1 MPSFPF
7 CPNPLCEL
15 HLREPPSDWFT
26 HFGFYPTRTFGLVL
40 RFRCRSC
47 GRTFSSQ
54 TFSID
59 YFAKRTVDYPGLLD
73 RHASSESLRALS
85 RNLNLSCGTVQN
97 RLDRLARQGIA
108 LHAHLRRFADPKE
121 AVCVDGLVS
130 YTVSRFF
137 PSEITLSIT
146 SGSRFVLDASHAT
159 RRRSGTMTTSQRARA
174 AELYPRVSFERGAV
188 GRTFRDILDGIGED
202 RAARGGYPLILITD
216 EKKEYQHP
224 LFNNPLFRDQDEAHR
239 LAHLR
244 VHSELPRTFSN
255 PLFAS
260 NYLDREI
267 RKDQVNHRRETVC
280 FSRNVANGMSR
291 LMCYLVHHNYRKRYR
306 IGGRADQD
314 RVHGEAA
321 GISHQRIEQALTE
334 MFSRRAFLSRTRLTE
349 CQRRIWVKG
358 YPTPLR
364 SGPEY
369 LPRYS
374 SA

>member
-1 MPSFPF
+1 MPSFLF
-7 CPNPLCEL
+7 CPNPLCDL
-15 HLREPPSDWFT
+15 HLSEPSPGWFIP
-26 HFGFYPTRTFGLVL
+26 FGFYPTRTFGRVP

-47 GRTFSSQ
+47 SRTFSAQS
-54 TFSID
+54 FSID
-59 YFAKRTVDYPGLLD
+59 YYAKRKVDYPGLLD

-85 RNLNLSCGTVQN
+85 RNLKLSCGTVQN

-108 LHAHLRRFADPKE
+108 LHTRLRRFADPKE

-130 YTVSRFF
+130 FAVSQYFT
-137 PSEITLSIT
+137 SEITLSIT
-146 SGSRFVLDASHAT
+146 SNSRFVLDASQAT
-159 RRRSGTMTTSQRARA
+159 RRRSGTMTASQRARA

-202 RAARGGYPLILITD
+202 RAVRGGFPLVLITD
-216 EKKEYQHP
+216 DKKEYQHA
-224 LFNNPLFRDQDEAHR
+224 LLYNPLFRNQDEAHR
-239 LAHLR
+239 VALLR

-267 RKDQVNHRRETVC
+267 RKDQSNHSRETVC
-280 FSRNVANGMSR
+280 FSRNVSNGMSR

-306 IGGRADQD
+306 IGGRADQN

-321 GISHQRIEQALTE
+321 GISRQRIERALTE

-358 YPTPLR
+358 YPTPLK
-364 SGPEY
+364 SEPEY
-369 LPRYS
+369 LPRY
-374 SA
+374 AAA